1 MRENGAVA
9 SGSGKEPH
17 MARTVKLA
25 PTEKSEPKAKQVVAP
40 SRFSG
45 IRNNLPAIFG
55 AAALVAAGALAGTA
69 LAHGGPDG
77 RDGRHPGPG
86 AEARMEMDGD
96 HMGDMGPGG
105 DRHGDQHRGEGGPQV
120 GADLTGAVTSV
131 SPTELSI
138 TLADGTTKTVV
149 LDSESQ
155 YFTKTAGTAADVTVG
170 SYVLVRAEKPAD
182 GAVGEADG
190 IAVLATGLTDAHVH
204 LGRPAKVTAVEGSTL
219 TLEMVTPRGTLTIT
233 VTVSDATVFSKIA
246 TATNADVTAGDNV
259 VIDLGR
265 EATSAKSV
273 LIVK

>member
-1 MRENGAVA
+1 MSSVI
-9 SGSGKEPH
+9 GKEPR

-25 PTEKSEPKAKQVVAP
+25 PTEKKSVAQ

-45 IRNNLPAIFG
+45 IRNSLPTILG

-69 LAHGGPDG
+69 LASGAPDG

-86 AEARMEMDGD
+86 AEARMEMGGD
-96 HMGDMGPGG
+96 HKRGDMGPGG
-105 DRHGDQHRGEGGPQV
+105 DRHGEQHREGGGPQG
-120 GADLTGAVTSV
+120 GADLSGAVTSV
-131 SPTELSI
+131 SPTELSV

-149 LDSESQ
+149 LASESQ
-155 YFTKTAGTAADVTVG
+155 YFTKTTGTAADVTVG
-170 SYVLVRAEKPAD
+170 SYVLVRADKPAD
-182 GAVGEADG
+182 GAVAEADD

-204 LGRPAKVTAVEGSTL
+204 LGRPAKVTAVNGSTL
-219 TLEMVTPRGTLTIT
+219 TVEMATRDGVKALT
-233 VTVSDATVFSKIA
+233 VTIGVNTSISKIA

-259 VIDLGR
+259 VVDLGR

>member
-1 MRENGAVA
+1 
-9 SGSGKEPH
+9 

-25 PTEKSEPKAKQVVAP
+25 QIEKSESKAKQVVAP

-96 HMGDMGPGG
+96 HMRGDMGPGG

-120 GADLTGAVTSV
+120 GADLTGAVTNV

-155 YFTKTAGTAADVTVG
+155 YFTKTAGTAADVAVG
-170 SYVLVRAEKPAD
+170 SYVLVQAEKPVD
-182 GAVGEADG
+182 GAASEADG
-190 IAVLATGLTDAHVH
+190 IAVLATGLTEAHVH
-204 LGRPAKVTAVEGSTL
+204 LGRPAKVTAVDGNTL
-219 TLEMVTPRGTLTIT
+219 TLEMVTPRGTKTIT
-233 VTVSDATVFSKIA
+233 VTIGANTVFSKIA
-246 TATNADVTAGDNV
+246 AATNPDVTAGDRV
-259 VIDLGR
+259 VVDMGR
-265 EATSAKSV
+265 EAAAAESV

>member
-1 MRENGAVA
+1 
-9 SGSGKEPH
+9 

-25 PTEKSEPKAKQVVAP
+25 PTEKQVVAP

-69 LAHGGPDG
+69 LANGGPEG
-77 RDGRHPGPG
+77 RDGRHAGPG
-86 AEARMEMDGD
+86 AEARMEMERDHDGA
-96 HMGDMGPGG
+96 GG
-105 DRHGDQHRGEGGPQV
+105 DRHGDEHRGAGGPQA

-138 TLADGTTKTVV
+138 TLADGSSTTVV

-155 YFTKTAGTAADVTVG
+155 YFTKTVGTAADVAVG
-170 SYVLVRAEKPAD
+170 SYVLVQAEKPAE
-182 GAVGEADG
+182 GAVSEADD

-204 LGRPAKVTAVEGSTL
+204 LGRPAKVTAVNGSTL
-219 TLEMVTPRGTLTIT
+219 TLEMTTRRGVKTIT
-233 VTVSDATVFSKIA
+233 VTISTNTVFSRIA
-246 TATNADVTAGDNV
+246 TATNADLMAGSSV
-259 VIDLGR
+259 VVDMGR
-265 EATSAKSV
+265 EAATAESV

>member
-1 MRENGAVA
+1 
-9 SGSGKEPH
+9 

-246 TATNADVTAGDNV
+246 AATNADVTAGDNV

>member
-1 MRENGAVA
+1 
-9 SGSGKEPH
+9 

-25 PTEKSEPKAKQVVAP
+25 PTEKQIVAP
-40 SRFSG
+40 SRLNG
-45 IRNNLPAIFG
+45 IRSSLPTILG

-69 LAHGGPDG
+69 LAHGAPDG

-86 AEARMEMDGD
+86 AEARMEM
-96 HMGDMGPGG
+96 GG
-105 DRHGDQHRGEGGPQV
+105 DRHGGQHRGEGGPQV
-120 GADLTGAVTSV
+120 GADLTGAVSSV
-131 SPTELSI
+131 SPTELSV

-190 IAVLATGLTDAHVH
+190 IAVLASGLTDAHVH
-204 LGRPAKVTAVEGSTL
+204 LGRPAKVTAVNGSTL
-219 TLEMVTPRGTLTIT
+219 TLEMVTPRGTKSIT
-233 VTVSDATVFSKIA
+233 VTVSGNTVFSKIA
-246 TATNADVTAGDNV
+246 VATNADVTAGDNV
-259 VIDLGR
+259 VVDLGR
-265 EATSAKSV
+265 EANSAESV

>member
-1 MRENGAVA
+1 
-9 SGSGKEPH
+9 

-25 PTEKSEPKAKQVVAP
+25 PTENQVVAP

-45 IRNNLPAIFG
+45 IRNSLPAIVG

-69 LAHGGPDG
+69 LANGGPGG
-77 RDGRHPGPG
+77 RDGHHAGPG

-96 HMGDMGPGG
+96 HMRDDMGPGD
-105 DRHGDQHRGEGGPQV
+105 DRHGDQHRGEGGAR
-120 GADLTGAVTSV
+120 ADAALTGAVTSV

-149 LDSESQ
+149 LNSESQ
-155 YFTKTAGTAADVTVG
+155 YFTKTAGTAADVAVG

-182 GAVGEADG
+182 GAVSEADG

-204 LGRPAKVTAVEGSTL
+204 LGRPAKVTAVDGNTL
-219 TLEMVTPRGTLTIT
+219 TLEMVTPRGTKTIT
-233 VTVSDATVFSKIA
+233 VTIGANTVFSKIA
-246 TATNADVTAGDNV
+246 AATNADLTAGGSV
-259 VIDLGR
+259 VVDMGR
-265 EATSAKSV
+265 EAAAAKSV